1 MNIIVHIYCRG
12 CAIGFCLGF
21 VCGVYRVLIKSM
33 CKTWVLARAMA
44 SCFAVEKCVN
54 QYDLWHMGMADISKE
69 NRKINYMTF
78 TNPSHEEDEI
88 RELQLETLINMFRII
103 LSSL

>member
-1 MNIIVHIYCRG
+1 
-12 CAIGFCLGF
+12 
-21 VCGVYRVLIKSM
+21 
-33 CKTWVLARAMA
+33 
-44 SCFAVEKCVN
+44 
-54 QYDLWHMGMADISKE
+54 MGMADISKE

-103 LSSL
+103 LSSLLSGRAGCGGGGGGGGGGGRLKKNCWEKTPGSSSYLARGAKC